1 MKEQTRNA
9 IDLLLRGATRF
20 GSVLRQHFK
29 AKTAPDCETGSV
41 VEKEVSVRG
50 LASLE
55 KRVERIA
62 SQLAR
67 IEKNSE
73 RGGRALTNA
82 LDDFEREY
90 NALSRG
96 AKRYCRRSDA
106 WIASQ
111 RKFTAFALGYLRG
124 LASAPQGAKRAAEAP
139 VKAESP
145 KPEAKPQ
152 TDPQKP
158 AAKAPEGSRELPTAE
173 DCRDRG
179 VEAFKGKYAIV
190 QAIACCVHAAA
201 RDHGVKQSEF
211 RVTRARGSHLS
222 LTVRMV
228 RTGRSMRFTGTTT
241 TKGYRSACNS
251 VSAFFSSLAKA
262 SKKDEKPTVKPNYP
276 KTRTVQVALASH
288 GLRAEST
295 MPADLLAL
303 EYSAYEMTAAD
314 QDRIADEHRAMV
326 ERLLKKGVEIDP
338 RVAGH
343 YNLSHVEH
351 APVVPAEPKLTT
363 EQLSE
368 LTKDQQELLA
378 RLETMPLDDAES
390 EYQKIAKAARFTG
403 SGIDAVF
410 RGKHRVAIVE
420 NKREIQ
426 EMKGRNEDLPDDKR
440 LASLKGTA
448 HEGKANAVDYWIVFN
463 KSVSK
468 AEAEKTLG
476 DYLDVLDAAGH
487 QGRNDIVSLW
497 TKTMRALGYSDSL
510 IRANHLKDAAKRVV
524 SKRRAE
530 AAKESTTDVKW
541 VRVELEQ
548 NVVRLKFGRKPA
560 AGSEKALQAAGYGL
574 VSKGHESPYWRAT
587 WNQKARD
594 AALAVGANA
603 ADLPEIAASKPAEK
617 PAPKAEEKPME
628 APAPV
633 AAPPQVEA
641 APAPEASKPDAN
653 LETMAKMVAELL
665 VRPEGATTGEI
676 SAAGGGTPAAVYKA
690 LAGLGVA
697 TITGTQV
704 NPTGGGRNVGTDNVW
719 QVRGVDD
726 NGVSG
731 RGAKR
736 IRIVLAALGL
746 PPADVKVTNEETPT
760 PAPRP
765 ATIPPPARLEVP
777 EAPKAQLTYRGVK
790 VKKIAFVKMAKTNM
804 LVTFDEKLSPAME
817 RRLKREGSLDGNS
830 WAGSF
835 YGEHSNPF
843 FWPYNATTLSM
854 LLWIASEHELP
865 PIGNDEFRGSEKQA
879 NRRIA
884 FDQNGNGAADSL
896 RKHWTEIRTETGRLI
911 DDINRLKG
919 GVSEK
924 RLETIN
930 EDLQDIRTVMADQ
943 GMWATLHAYGEAYGL
958 LVDVEAWVKQGAKTG
973 KGPKTAVGQVEVG
986 NGITIV
992 SDRKAKPRDAADD
1005 DRIYRL
1011 SDGREA
1017 LVSPFRP
1024 GGTGDLR
1031 YSALIGEL
1039 EAVASTPEHAIR
1051 KALKNP
1057 TVRHGEE
1064 PAPEAPVAAPS
1075 VPAPQPAAPVETE
1088 EEAERREAAE
1098 IMRALGLSPTAPAPA
1113 PAPALRPATIPPPA
1127 RTEVPTAPPVSV
1139 PASIPEPLPAED
1151 PALTRAK
1158 ALADKAARMMAEL
1171 RGKQLSPAAPAP
1183 KPTPTPQEIAD
1194 ERMRKLLADLG
1205 ES

>member
-1 MKEQTRNA
+1 MKEQTRAA
-9 IDLLLRGATRF
+9 IDLLQRGATRF
-20 GSVLRQHFK
+20 GGVLRQHFK

-41 VEKEVSVRG
+41 VEKDVSTRG

-55 KRVERIA
+55 KRIERIA

-67 IEKNSE
+67 IEKHSE

-82 LDDFEREY
+82 LDDYEREY

-124 LASAPQGAKRAAEAP
+124 LASAPQGTKRAAEAL

-448 HEGKANAVDYWIVFN
+448 HEGKANAVDYWIVFP

-510 IRANHLKDAAKRVV
+510 IRANHLKDAAKRVM

-560 AGSEKALQAAGYGL
+560 AGSEKALHAAGYGL
-574 VSKGHESPYWRAT
+574 VSKGHENPYWRAT

-603 ADLPEIAASKPAEK
+603 ADLPEIVTSKPAEK

-633 AAPPQVEA
+633 AAPSQVEA

-690 LAGLGVA
+690 LTNLGVP
-697 TITGTQV
+697 IISGTQI
-704 NPTGGGRNVGTDNVW
+704 NPGASGRDVGHENVW
-719 QVRGVDD
+719 QVRGVNDD
-726 NGVSG
+726 GVSAK
-731 RGAKR
+731 GAKNV
-736 IRIVLAALGL
+736 RIVLAALGL
-746 PPADVKVTNEETPT
+746 PPVDVKVTNEETP
-760 PAPRP
+760 APRP
-765 ATIPPPARLEVP
+765 TTIPPPAR
-777 EAPKAQLTYRGVK
+777 
-790 VKKIAFVKMAKTNM
+790 
-804 LVTFDEKLSPAME
+804 
-817 RRLKREGSLDGNS
+817 
-830 WAGSF
+830 
-835 YGEHSNPF
+835 
-843 FWPYNATTLSM
+843 
-854 LLWIASEHELP
+854 
-865 PIGNDEFRGSEKQA
+865 
-879 NRRIA
+879 
-884 FDQNGNGAADSL
+884 
-896 RKHWTEIRTETGRLI
+896 TE
-911 DDINRLKG
+911 
-919 GVSEK
+919 
-924 RLETIN
+924 
-930 EDLQDIRTVMADQ
+930 
-943 GMWATLHAYGEAYGL
+943 
-958 LVDVEAWVKQGAKTG
+958 
-973 KGPKTAVGQVEVG
+973 
-986 NGITIV
+986 
-992 SDRKAKPRDAADD
+992 
-1005 DRIYRL
+1005 
-1011 SDGREA
+1011 
-1017 LVSPFRP
+1017 
-1024 GGTGDLR
+1024 
-1031 YSALIGEL
+1031 
-1039 EAVASTPEHAIR
+1039 
-1051 KALKNP
+1051 
-1057 TVRHGEE
+1057 
-1064 PAPEAPVAAPS
+1064 APEASKPMAPETQGAAPAQPAPKPETPAAPS
-1075 VPAPQPAAPVETE
+1075 VPVEPSPIPQPVHVKPGKDPALQWHKPVGNPCSVCGVNEPRLKALHRMLSPEEQDRTGCKYLKSVKVSFGGDSEETCIGERVPRTAAAKRLSAVLLQPSGFTKKDIYGSNSTNLGAENLRTAMENLRRDGVLVRDYSSNAPRRTGYETREELERLSAEMSKEEHSTWHVVGVSEQGVTADGAANVLKTIKAFGLPEVEVTATIAAIEQFAPVETE

-1098 IMRALGLSPTAPAPA
+1098 IMRALGLSHAAPTPTA
-1113 PAPALRPATIPPPA
+1113 RTATIPPPP
-1127 RTEVPTAPPVSV
+1127 RVEVPLPVST
-1139 PASIPEPLPAED
+1139 PEPTPPSTED

-1158 ALADKAARMMAEL
+1158 ALADKAARMMTEL

-1183 KPTPTPQEIAD
+1183 KPAPTPQEIAD